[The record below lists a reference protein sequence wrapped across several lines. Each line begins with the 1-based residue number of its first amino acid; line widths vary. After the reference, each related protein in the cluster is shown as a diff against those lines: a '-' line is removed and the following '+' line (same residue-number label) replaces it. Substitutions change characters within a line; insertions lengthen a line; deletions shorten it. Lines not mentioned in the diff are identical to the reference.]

1 MKTFARILA
10 AGLLA
15 LSCTLAHADLSPAK
29 IATLRPVVQAEPT
42 LAQAIATGDDY
53 AIAAWLNAAFVPDF
67 FVWRTSMN
75 TGEVYDSI
83 VWANLTP
90 ADTPDGT
97 QLWLNRALAAQ
108 GKQFNI
114 QTLLQGRDTINPARA
129 NVRAGLQDALTGLP
143 TGPAGATRAA
153 GWVALQLIM
162 SRKARRAEKTLSTG
176 PGTQATPATMVF
188 EGTVS
193 AQEASLMR

>member
-1 MKTFARILA
+1 MKSIARILA
-10 AGLLA
+10 VGLLA
-15 LSCTLAHADLSPAK
+15 LVCTFANAALTDAQ
-29 IATLRPVVQAEPT
+29 IAALRPVVQAEPT

-53 AIAAWLNAAFVPDF
+53 AIAAWLNGESAPAFY
-67 FVWRTSMN
+67 VWRTSMN
-75 TGEVYDSI
+75 TQEIYDSI

-114 QTLLQGRDTINPARA
+114 QTLLQGRETINPARP

-143 TGPAGATRAA
+143 TGPGGATRAA

-162 SRKARRAEKTLSTG
+162 SRKANRAEKTLATG
-176 PGTQATPATMVF
+176 TGTQATPATMTF
-188 EGTVS
+188 EGNVTAS
-193 AQEASLMR
+193 EASLMR

>member
-1 MKTFARILA
+1 MKRILIALVIFLTATLTHA
-10 AGLLA
+10 ALTDA
-15 LSCTLAHADLSPAK
+15 Q

-53 AIAAWLNAAFVPDF
+53 AIAAWLNAESAPAFY
-67 FVWRTSMN
+67 VWRTSMN

-114 QTLLQGRDTINPARA
+114 QTLLQGRETINPARP

-143 TGPAGATRAA
+143 TGPSGATRAA
-153 GWVALQLIM
+153 GWVALQLLM
-162 SRKARRAEKTLSTG
+162 SRKATRAEKTLASGT
-176 PGTQATPATMVF
+176 GTQATPATMTF
-188 EGTVS
+188 EGSVS